1 MQYKLDTHPYPL
13 AGPPPERGGREKMHV
28 HSPRPKACGGAL
40 KWEVFLE
47 GGTWIHTLFGSGVLP
62 TKLNYTTHL
71 WNPTAG
77 CRPNPLPHRSR
88 HDGTPGTA
96 SSPCERLGVARLF
109 RLAGRRAPSAR
120 RLVFGERELPGWCH
134 FAGTSLRELPL
145 LERPRADDSLLILAS
160 PFGETFAVGG
170 HRTST

>member
-1 MQYKLDTHPYPL
+1 MELQ
-13 AGPPPERGGREKMHV
+13 
-28 HSPRPKACGGAL
+28 
-40 KWEVFLE
+40 
-47 GGTWIHTLFGSGVLP
+47 
-62 TKLNYTTHL
+62 
-71 WNPTAG
+71 
-77 CRPNPLPHRSR
+77 
-88 HDGTPGTA
+88 
-96 SSPCERLGVARLF
+96 
-109 RLAGRRAPSAR
+109 GRRHRRVNAWALRGSFVLRAGGLSAR